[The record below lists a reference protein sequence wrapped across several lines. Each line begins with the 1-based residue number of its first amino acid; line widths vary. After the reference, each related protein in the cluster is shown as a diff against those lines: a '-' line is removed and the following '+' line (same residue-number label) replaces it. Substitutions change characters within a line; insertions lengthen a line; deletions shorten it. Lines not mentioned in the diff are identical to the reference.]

1 MLSPCGQYHKQQR
14 VTGKADTPKPSAQ
27 CGKALA
33 DQGIIENIFERA
45 LWNVRFIV
53 ILGVIFSALSAI
65 VLFIA
70 GSMEIYHILVGFV
83 PGNLHPLTH
92 EQILIGIIGAVDF
105 YLIGLVLLIFSF
117 GIYELFISE
126 IDIARV
132 ESGIGNILDIDN
144 LDDLKNKILKVI
156 IMVLIVT
163 FFQRILSMEF
173 TTSLDMLAMAV
184 SICLICVGV
193 YFLGRHGH

>member
-1 MLSPCGQYHKQQR
+1 MENQ
-14 VTGKADTPKPSAQ
+14 DTPKPSAK

-33 DQGIIENIFERA
+33 EQSIIEKIFEWS
-45 LWNVRFIV
+45 LWNVRIIV
-53 ILGVIFSALSAI
+53 ILGVIFSALASI
-65 VLFIA
+65 VLFLA
-70 GSMEIYHILVGFV
+70 GSMEIIHVLSVFV
-83 PGNLHPLTH
+83 KNTV
-92 EQILIGIIGAVDF
+92 EFEKVDMLIGIIGAVDL

-126 IDIARV
+126 IDVARA
-132 ESGIGNILDIDN
+132 EGGFGTILDIDN

-163 FFQRILSMEF
+163 FFQVILLNYHDIKTPLEI
-173 TTSLDMLAMAV
+173 LYMAI